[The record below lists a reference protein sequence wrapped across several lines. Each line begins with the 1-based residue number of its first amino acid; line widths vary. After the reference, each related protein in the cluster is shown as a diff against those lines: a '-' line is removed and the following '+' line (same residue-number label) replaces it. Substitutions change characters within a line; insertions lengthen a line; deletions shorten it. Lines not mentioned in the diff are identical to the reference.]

1 MLVDQFLDT
10 LKAKNRG
17 ERTIIS
23 LKECL
28 SGAEVFLCKPLEDAE
43 YNDLLRYMEHLKE
56 TGSNTNS
63 LSLRG
68 SQIVQFMKFC
78 LNHTDDEK
86 YNRLIRKFKDVVA
99 ERQKNDINPTELLNA
114 EDIKRLI
121 NICTR
126 EMDRCTISV
135 LYESGMR
142 IGELIALRIGMVELI
157 EDKQEVVFHIP
168 NMRGKG
174 TKTGARTVVCL
185 EVYGYVQDWLKC
197 HPKPLPTE
205 KFINISKSGV
215 DKQVATLFK
224 RAGITKPSNLHNFR
238 HSAIT
243 NACILK
249 MKQYDIS
256 MRFWGIPNSNMLSVY
271 VHLSEQVQADA
282 YRDAKGMGNSNNT
295 IVVNPLSLRCVNCG
309 HLIQS
314 GNLCPQCKELKR
326 LSEANTKAAID
337 NDSLRAELEEMKK
350 EMAEQWELVQ
360 AAIKAKNQ

>member
-1 MLVDQFLDT
+1 MLVQQFLDT

-23 LKECL
+23 LKEAL
-28 SGAEVFLCKPLEDAE
+28 NGAETFLKKPLEDAE
-43 YNDLLRYMEHLKE
+43 YNDLLRYMEYLKNN
-56 TGSNTNS
+56 GSNTNS

-68 SQIVQFMKFC
+68 SQLVQFLKFC
-78 LNHTDDEK
+78 LNHTDDER
-86 YNRLIRKFKDVVA
+86 YNRLIRKFKDVVC
-99 ERQKNDINPTELLNA
+99 ERQKNDINPTELLNF
-114 EDIKRLI
+114 EDVKRLI
-121 NICTR
+121 NVATLER
-126 EMDRCTISV
+126 DRCVLSV

-142 IGELIALRIGMVELI
+142 IGELMALRIGMVEMS
-157 EDKQEVVFHIP
+157 DKNQEVTFHIP
-168 NMRGKG
+168 NMKGKG

-215 DKQVATLFK
+215 DKQVRTLFK
-224 RAGITKPSNLHNFR
+224 RAGIDKPSNLHNFR

-282 YRDAKGMGNSNNT
+282 YRDAKGMGNGNGAT
-295 IVVNPLSLRCVNCG
+295 VINPLASRCVVCG
-309 HLIQS
+309 RLIQA
-314 GNLCPQCKELKR
+314 GELCVTCKENKDLKER
-326 LSEANTKAAID
+326 IAKLEKNAVVFD
-337 NDSLRAELEEMKK
+337 EEMVQKMIEKRVK
-350 EMAEQWELVQ
+350 ELIE
-360 AAIKAKNQ
+360 KS